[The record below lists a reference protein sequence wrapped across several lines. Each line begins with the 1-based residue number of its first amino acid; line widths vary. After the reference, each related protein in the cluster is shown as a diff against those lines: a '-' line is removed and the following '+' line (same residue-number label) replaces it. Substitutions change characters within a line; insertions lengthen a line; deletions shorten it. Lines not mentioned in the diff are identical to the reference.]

1 MTVDWFL
8 VLKKNLQNEFSCVY
22 FRMVTTGFDWVNQ
35 EDLYH
40 FLEQAQQDEI
50 AAEQNFRALVQHKLQ
65 QQ

>member
-1 MTVDWFL
+1 
-8 VLKKNLQNEFSCVY
+8 
-22 FRMVTTGFDWVNQ
+22 MVTTGFDWVNQ